1 MILFYDILLTSV
13 DPWWISPRLF
23 NKINGAIFQWYFWQP
38 RFCEIIYLAGSRQ
51 GEEYNTSSSSDTTHV
66 FSFYFFKTYQ
76 EWILLT

>member
-1 MILFYDILLTSV
+1 MVFLAAMLLW
-13 DPWWISPRLF
+13 DNL
-23 NKINGAIFQWYFWQP
+23 
-38 RFCEIIYLAGSRQ
+38 LAGSRQ